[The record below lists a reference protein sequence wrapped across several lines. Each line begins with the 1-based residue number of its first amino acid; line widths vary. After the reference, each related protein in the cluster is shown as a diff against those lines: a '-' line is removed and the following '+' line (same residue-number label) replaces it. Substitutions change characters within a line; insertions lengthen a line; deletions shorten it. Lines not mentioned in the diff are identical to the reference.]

1 VIAAGTGLV
10 TGKRADE
17 AALDAACDAMAAS
30 GVEHA
35 DLALVFTTAQAY
47 PHGHALLRAVRR
59 VTGARIVVGV
69 SAAGVIT
76 EKGEAEAVP
85 AVAVLAAHLAGSLL
99 AHPLIAAGRESLDAA
114 AGADLAEQAEPA
126 VAEGGALV
134 LLPDAQ
140 NLRPRALLQGI
151 AEALGPVPVLGAVAA
166 GEPRFELY
174 QDDVTCGAVVGLAL
188 AGAQP
193 VVGVGQG
200 CEPIGEPYVVT
211 RSDGHV
217 VRAIAGRRPLEVLE
231 EAIRAVPD
239 YERRLPQAGVFAG
252 LAMNPARS
260 PLGRGDFLVRNLA
273 GVDRETGAVAVAE
286 EVRVGQTIQFQIRDG
301 RASRDDLSAM
311 LDRVEI
317 DLAGRRPAFG
327 IYFNCAGRGRGLY
340 GVPDHDLT
348 LIRTRL
354 GTWPLVGFFGNG
366 EFAPVGGVNFFHNL
380 TGVLAVVPQPRT
392 DG

>member
-1 VIAAGTGLV
+1 M

-17 AALDAACDAMAAS
+17 AALDAAREAMAAS
-30 GVEHA
+30 GATEA
-35 DLALVFTTAQAY
+35 DLALVFTTGEAY

-59 VTGARIVVGV
+59 VTGARIVLGV

-76 EKGEAEAVP
+76 EKGEVEAVP
-85 AVAVLAAHLAGSLL
+85 AVAVLAARLAGSLL

-114 AGADLAEQAEPA
+114 AGVDLAEQAEPA

-140 NLRPRALLQGI
+140 NLRPRALLRGI

-301 RASRDDLSAM
+301 RASRDDLAAM
-311 LDRVEI
+311 LDRVET

-354 GTWPLVGFFGNG
+354 GAWPLVGFFGNG

>member
-1 VIAAGTGLV
+1 
-10 TGKRADE
+10 
-17 AALDAACDAMAAS
+17 
-30 GVEHA
+30 
-35 DLALVFTTAQAY
+35 
-47 PHGHALLRAVRR
+47 
-59 VTGARIVVGV
+59 V

-76 EKGEAEAVP
+76 EKGEVEAVP

-99 AHPLIAAGRESLDAA
+99 ARPLIAAGRESLDAA

-140 NLRPRALLQGI
+140 NLRPRALLRGI

-239 YERRLPQAGVFAG
+239 YEQRLPQAGVFAG

-301 RASRDDLSAM
+301 RASRDDLAAM
-311 LDRVEI
+311 LDRVET

-354 GTWPLVGFFGNG
+354 GAWPLVGFFGNG